1 MVMPGIIF
9 ILLVILAV
17 VLAWKVLTGIVKTV
31 ALVAIL
37 IVAAAVVLGW
47 SF

>member
-1 MVMPGIIF
+1 MAGIIF
-9 ILLVILAV
+9 FVLVILAV
-17 VLAWKVLTGIVKTV
+17 VIAWKVLTGIVKTV

-37 IVAAAVVLGW
+37 LVAAAVVLGW